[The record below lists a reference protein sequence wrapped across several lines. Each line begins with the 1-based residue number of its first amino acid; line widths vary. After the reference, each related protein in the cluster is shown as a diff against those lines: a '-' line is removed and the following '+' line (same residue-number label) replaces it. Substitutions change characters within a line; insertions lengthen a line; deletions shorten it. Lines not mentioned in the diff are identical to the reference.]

1 MCVTLA
7 NAPYKLH
14 QDQQRTIMNTFSIDI
29 ENVTVAYHR
38 KVALHSASLQ
48 LKAGT
53 ICGLVGMNGAGK
65 STLFKAVM
73 GFVKPVSG
81 RVLING
87 LPIRL
92 VQKNNLVAY
101 VPQTEEV
108 DWNFP
113 VSVYDVVMMGRY
125 GYMNFLRIPSVQDK
139 QAVRDSLERVEMW
152 EMRDRQ
158 IGELSGG
165 QKKRTFFAR
174 ALAQQAKVLL
184 LDEPFAG
191 VDVKTEK
198 LMINLLMELR
208 DAGYTILISTHDLD
222 SITTFCDQVVLINR
236 TILAYGETSEVF
248 TEENLSRTFGGSVI
262 DLSRSKIITTLGGL
276 CWETIR
282 NSHNGISELV
292 YSTLAIWVYGQ
303 SDFGECLGRDCL
315 FSAIL
320 LHDP

>member
-1 MCVTLA
+1 M
-7 NAPYKLH
+7 NRE
-14 QDQQRTIMNTFSIDI
+14 QIMNTFSIDI
-29 ENVTVAYHR
+29 ENVTVAYHG
-38 KVALHSASLQ
+38 KIALHRASLQ

-113 VSVYDVVMMGRY
+113 VSVHDVVMMGRY
-125 GYMNFLRIPSVQDK
+125 GYMNFLRIPRSQDQ
-139 QAVRDSLERVEMW
+139 QAVRDSLELVEMW
-152 EMRDRQ
+152 EMCDRQ

-248 TEENLSRTFGGSVI
+248 TAENLSRTFGGSVYAEGI
-262 DLSRSKIITTLGGL
+262 PVISKG
-276 CWETIR
+276 
-282 NSHNGISELV
+282 
-292 YSTLAIWVYGQ
+292 
-303 SDFGECLGRDCL
+303 
-315 FSAIL
+315 
-320 LHDP
+320 